1 LKPAKLVSQLKPTES
16 LDIFTGTPNGVA
28 RTTSIYAG
36 YRPAHT
42 LTTVS
47 NQNTP
52 LVLKIE

>member
-1 LKPAKLVSQLKPTES
+1 LKPAKLVSQLQPIES

-36 YRPAHT
+36 YRPANT
-42 LTTVS
+42 PTTVS
-47 NQNTP
+47 NQNSP